1 MPELRDTTY
10 TQFGTQIISS
20 DPMREYLWAEQ
31 SYNKNARLKNTF
43 KNSVETSGLPRNLSM
58 TYGTKYQAGRDL
70 EMGFLVDGNFSGKIY
85 IQYRKNGSLCR
96 L

>member
-43 KNSVETSGLPRNLSM
+43 KIPLKL
-58 TYGTKYQAGRDL
+58 QACL
-70 EMGFLVDGNFSGKIY
+70 EI
-85 IQYRKNGSLCR
+85 
-96 L
+96 